1 MKPTPPSLRSAPL
14 EKGGQPGSRRL
25 GAARRLLA
33 RLWASLPFRALRTP
47 RFASTLALIGALT
60 AGLAACGSTTPIRY
74 HTLLAPATIGAPA
87 TGAPF
92 LIEVLPV
99 GIPAQL
105 DQPQLVVRNGDSGLF
120 LPETERWAAPLADEF
135 RDALSA
141 ELTRRLGTQDVAG
154 LARPGGRP
162 LLKIKVQ
169 VRRLDAWL
177 GQRIQLEADWSIAA
191 SGTTAA
197 SSPSLLSSPSG
208 TADTTRPGYQGRFD
222 LPAPGGFP
230 ELVQAGQRAIAVLAE
245 RITIDAQ
252 DRLTPVN
259 ETRIRLDPSQH
270 RPAP

>member
-1 MKPTPPSLRSAPL
+1 MTKPDDLPARTPA
-14 EKGGQPGSRRL
+14 G
-25 GAARRLLA
+25 
-33 RLWASLPFRALRTP
+33 RAP
-47 RFASTLALIGALT
+47 RFAWTLALIGGLT
-60 AGLAACGSTTPIRY
+60 PGLAACGSTTPIRY
-74 HTLLAPATIGAPA
+74 HTLLAPATIGTPAAGAPA

-99 GIPAQL
+99 GVPAQL

-154 LARPGGRP
+154 LARPDGKP

-191 SGTTAA
+191 SGTTAG
-197 SSPSLLSSPSG
+197 SPPSSPSG
-208 TADTTRPGYQGRFD
+208 TTDTTRPGYQGRFD

-230 ELVQAGQRAIAVLAE
+230 ELVQAGQRAIAALAE

-259 ETRIRLDPSQH
+259 ETRTRLDTSQRH
-270 RPAP
+270 PVP